1 MACCKSCAQ
10 SSVAGY
16 RRKRKSGLGQ
26 ILGNMKGGKSRS
38 KMLISAAKVAGGIAA
53 GQLVKKMTAKMM
65 KDSENPEYVSS
76 GIQIVGGIV
85 LASLGA
91 NTQELALGMAA
102 SGMADIVKKV
112 ANIGGIGGVGMIPYS
127 GSGSMTLPGVAG
139 PGYGY
144 GPSGGI
150 MVVD

>member
-10 SSVAGY
+10 SAVAGK
-16 RRKRKSGLGQ
+16 RKRASGLGQ
-26 ILGNMKGGKSRS
+26 IFSTMKGGKSRS

-112 ANIGGIGGVGMIPYS
+112 ANIGSIGGVGMIPYS
-127 GSGSMTLPGVAG
+127 GSGSSTVPGVAG

>member
-10 SSVAGY
+10 VAGK
-16 RRKRKSGLGQ
+16 RKRSAGLGQ
-26 ILGNMKGGKSRS
+26 IFSTMKGGKSRS
-38 KMLISAAKVAGGIAA
+38 KLLISAAKVAGGIAA
-53 GQLVKKMTAKMM
+53 GQLVKKMTATMM

-76 GIQIVGGIV
+76 GIQIIGGIV
-85 LASLGA
+85 LAGLGG

-112 ANIGGIGGVGMIPYS
+112 ANIGSIGGVGMIPYS
-127 GSGSMTLPGVAG
+127 GSGSSTVPGVAG